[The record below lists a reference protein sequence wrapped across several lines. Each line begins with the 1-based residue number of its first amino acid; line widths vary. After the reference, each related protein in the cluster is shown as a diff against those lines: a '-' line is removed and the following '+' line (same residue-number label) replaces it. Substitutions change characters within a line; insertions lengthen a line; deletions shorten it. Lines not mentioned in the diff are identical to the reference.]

1 MWKVS
6 RLIPTTTQ
14 YTQRMMVMT
23 VSETLTAL
31 FDDIIEG
38 LACLGCGMVG
48 LPYPVIE
55 EEEDESK

>member
-1 MWKVS
+1 MA
-6 RLIPTTTQ
+6 
-14 YTQRMMVMT
+14 MT
-23 VSETLTAL
+23 VSETLIAL

-55 EEEDESK
+55 DDHESK

>member
-1 MWKVS
+1 M
-6 RLIPTTTQ
+6 TTQ
-14 YTQRMMVMT
+14 YIQRMMVMT

-38 LACLGCGMVG
+38 LARLGCGMVG

-55 EEEDESK
+55 EERDESK